1 MVQRTDS
8 FKKRVNE
15 ISLITIIKIR
25 YFNLILVSCHAIL
38 TTRIINVCEKDKE
51 DGTMTNNE
59 MLLAISDM
67 MDKKLQTEL
76 RPIKEDIRDMKADM
90 QDMKDEMQNVKY
102 EMQDMKAD
110 IRNVQNDVLKI
121 NLCQEN
127 IILPRLAT
135 IESCYTDTYKRYSN
149 DADRMERAFDDI
161 ELLKKVV
168 TEHSEKLQKI
178 S

>member
-1 MVQRTDS
+1 
-8 FKKRVNE
+8 
-15 ISLITIIKIR
+15 
-25 YFNLILVSCHAIL
+25 
-38 TTRIINVCEKDKE
+38 
-51 DGTMTNNE
+51 MTNNE

-76 RPIKEDIRDMKADM
+76 RPIKEDIQDMKADM
-90 QDMKDEMQNVKY
+90 QNMKDEMQNVKY

-127 IILPRLAT
+127 IILPRLGT
-135 IESCYTDTYKRYSN
+135 IESCYTDTYNRYSN

-168 TEHSEKLQKI
+168 AEHSEKLQKI